1 MTSDQKPSGGQPGNK
16 NAVRAKRF
24 RNALERALARE
35 GKGDMDVGLNK
46 LADTLV
52 REAKKGE
59 AWAMKE
65 VADRIDGRVPQAV
78 EMTGEGGGEIVVRD
92 ASTTMGIA
100 RRVAFVLARGAIAAA
115 AAKAA
120 EDEQRGDGATAPAG
134 EQGGRGE

>member
-1 MTSDQKPSGGQPGNK
+1 MTEKGASGGQPGNK

-35 GKGDMDVGLNK
+35 GKGDMDAGLNA
-46 LADTLV
+46 LTTTLV

-92 ASTTMGIA
+92 ANTTMGIA

-115 AAKAA
+115 AKAV
-120 EDEQRGDGATAPAG
+120 EDEQRGDGAVAPAG